1 MAGKT
6 QCLCGA
12 STAVFPLLLLM
23 PLRAVRTVSR
33 SHGTISGK
41 PSWSI
46 RHQKAFYGVS
56 GVTAN
61 DLRTAEATVRS
72 REENEFTDWFS
83 LWGPWHA
90 VLKRTEADRWAQAE
104 EQKYEMLEN
113 EYSQRVADRLKA
125 SGLSGDADAEREAGA
140 QVMRETEQQIYRQ
153 LTDEVLALRLSENG
167 SRLHHS

>member
-1 MAGKT
+1 
-6 QCLCGA
+6 
-12 STAVFPLLLLM
+12 
-23 PLRAVRTVSR
+23 
-33 SHGTISGK
+33 
-41 PSWSI
+41 
-46 RHQKAFYGVS
+46 
-56 GVTAN
+56 
-61 DLRTAEATVRS
+61 AEAMVRS

-140 QVMRETEQQIYRQ
+140 QVMRETEQQIYR
-153 LTDEVLALRLSENG
+153 
-167 SRLHHS
+167 